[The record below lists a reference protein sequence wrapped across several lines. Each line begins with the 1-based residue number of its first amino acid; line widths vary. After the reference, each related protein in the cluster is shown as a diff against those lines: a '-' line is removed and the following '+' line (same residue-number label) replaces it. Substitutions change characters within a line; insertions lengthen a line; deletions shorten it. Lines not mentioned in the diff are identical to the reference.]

1 MRSYPRWLIAFSLL
15 AFAGASAY
23 ANDTSKHK
31 GATGASLDFNKAD
44 TNHDGKLSR
53 QEFDAAVKSAGGA
66 KSSAASGGSSAST
79 TQRWDFAKADTNH
92 DGSLSRQEFDAM
104 TKGASA
110 PRANSKSK
118 Y

>member
-1 MRSYPRWLIAFSLL
+1 MDELEHHAAEHGLGERAAL
-15 AFAGASAY
+15 ARVHF
-23 ANDTSKHK
+23 
-31 GATGASLDFNKAD
+31 LR
-44 TNHDGKLSR
+44 R